1 MSDENYILLE
11 SFQIDDGELDG
22 LSPQECFVL
31 GYELSTISHK
41 AETVPEEFSLT
52 VHSANEKRITAALLK
67 RGRSRIMTWMPN
79 DLSEGWMT
87 LTVLKATLKGGE

>member
-31 GYELSTISHK
+31 GVRASNNLAQSRD
-41 AETVPEEFSLT
+41 
-52 VHSANEKRITAALLK
+52 SA
-67 RGRSRIMTWMPN
+67 RGVFTDSAF
-79 DLSEGWMT
+79 GQ
-87 LTVLKATLKGGE
+87 